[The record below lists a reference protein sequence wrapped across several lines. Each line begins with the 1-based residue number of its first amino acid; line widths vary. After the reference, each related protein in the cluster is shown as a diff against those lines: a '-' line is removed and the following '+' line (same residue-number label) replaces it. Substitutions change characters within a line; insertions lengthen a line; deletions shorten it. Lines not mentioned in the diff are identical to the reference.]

1 VRVIER
7 QGHRED
13 AHFTEGE
20 PDLEPPEEL
29 AVAEVDEE
37 TLLEEDL
44 DCRADLEDEVD
55 VEILEN
61 SLDHLVHEGEEMEA
75 DDETA
80 VIEDLEIEEL
90 EDREESLDRILG
102 SCWPGTAKGRWP
114 KTRASTA
121 VGRNGRPRAVAPG
134 RSCRPGGP
142 ENSCAD
148 RASSSGPGPR
158 GWGHPKRSAR
168 TAAASCGPGGRP
180 SE

>member
-1 VRVIER
+1 VIER

-102 SCWPGTAKGRWP
+102 ELLAGDSQGPVAEDEGVDQRRRSQRAAESGDAGAVLSAWGTGEF
-114 KTRASTA
+114 
-121 VGRNGRPRAVAPG
+121 VC
-134 RSCRPGGP
+134 RSCFLV
-142 ENSCAD
+142 
-148 RASSSGPGPR
+148 RAGTQRVGTSE
-158 GWGHPKRSAR
+158 ALCQD
-168 TAAASCGPGGRP
+168 CGR
-180 SE
+180 